1 MNRIEIGCLLV
12 CWFVASCCRQSDS
25 RLEQALSLA
34 EENRGELERVLNHYR
49 QEPLKLQAAK
59 FLIEN
64 MPGHLS
70 YRGEGIER
78 YYNAVDSVLQERQ
91 GTSVDN
97 IVKKINGLEHRFPK
111 EYATVSDLKVLK
123 SSYLIANIDN
133 AFSQWENGCW
143 STHLSFSDFCEWLLP
158 YKVMELQALDGWR
171 TYLKGRYD
179 EGLEKLRNSNMCRKS
194 ALWAAR
200 CINTNLIDSMKPH
213 VAHCRMPS
221 VHRLSTKLRMPFGIC
236 MDYSEI
242 AAAVLRSEGVPV
254 ATDFTPLWPFREA
267 GHSWNVVL
275 ANNGRIVPFDGC
287 ETKPGDPHRFDE
299 KKSKVYRHTY
309 ALNSAL
315 MELHK
320 SETNIPPVFRTLCL
334 KDVTGEYTVTSDV
347 KVEVDGKAGKFAY
360 LATFDNKSW
369 KPVAFGKVRRRK
381 ALFHDLGR
389 DVLYLPVGFRN
400 DIVVPLGNPFVLT
413 SRDEVKEIVPR
424 KDSVHSLVLEKIIY
438 TPINDGDMVCVG
450 NKYELFYWDDGKW
463 VSLNRQIATSSKLCF
478 KEVPADALL
487 LLKNLSQ
494 GVNTR
499 IFLYKD
505 GVPEFW

>member
-1 MNRIEIGCLLV
+1 MGCLLV
-12 CWFVASCCRQSDS
+12 CWLVSGGCRPSDS

-34 EENRGELERVLNHYR
+34 GENRKELEQVLDHYR

-78 YYNAVDSVLQERQ
+78 YYDAVDSVLQEGR
-91 GTSVDN
+91 GTSADD
-97 IVKKINGLEHRFPK
+97 IVERINGLEQRFPK
-111 EYATVSDLKVLK
+111 EYATVSDLKALK
-123 SSYLIANIDN
+123 SGYLIANIDS
-133 AFSQWENGCW
+133 AFSQWENGSW
-143 STHLSFSDFCEWLLP
+143 SAHLSFSDFCEWLLP

-179 EGLEKLRNSNMCRKS
+179 EGLEKLRHSNMRRKS

-200 CINTNLIDSMKPH
+200 RINTNLRDSVKPH
-213 VAHCRMPS
+213 VDDSRMPP

-236 MDYSEI
+236 LDYSEI
-242 AAAVLRSEGVPV
+242 AAAVLRSEGVPAAV
-254 ATDFTPLWPFREA
+254 DFTPLWPFREA

-287 ETKPGDPHRFDE
+287 ETKPGDPHRLDE
-299 KKSKVYRHTY
+299 KKSKVYRYTY
-309 ALNSAL
+309 ALNPAL
-315 MELHK
+315 VELHK
-320 SETNIPPVFRTLCL
+320 SGTCLPPVFRTLCL
-334 KDVTGEYTVTSDV
+334 KDVTREYTVTSDV
-347 KVEVDGKAGKFAY
+347 EVEVNGDAGKYAY

-381 ALFHDLGR
+381 ALFRDLGR
-389 DVLYLPVGFRN
+389 DVLYLPVGFR
-400 DIVVPLGNPFVLT
+400 DDAVVPLGNPFVLT
-413 SRDEVKEIVPR
+413 SRDEVREIVPR
-424 KDSVHSLVLEKIIY
+424 KDSVHPVVMEKIVY
-438 TPINDGDMVCVG
+438 TPINDGDTICAG
-450 NKYELFYWDDGKW
+450 DKYELFYWDDGKW
-463 VSLNRQIATSSKLCF
+463 SSRGCRTAASGELCF
-478 KEVPADALL
+478 KDVPAGALL
-487 LLKNLSQ
+487 LLRNLSQ